1 MLLATNASDTDT
13 YKRHSSSHSSD
24 SLPAAP
30 TPSIFLSRNKLPLL
44 SQGIPGRGEDTA
56 GGKEWKLGLKA

>member
-1 MLLATNASDTDT
+1 MPVTQTHTNLILLSIRVIL
-13 YKRHSSSHSSD
+13 YP
-24 SLPAAP
+24 LPP

-44 SQGIPGRGEDTA
+44 SQGIPERGEDTA